1 MNVKQEGGE
10 EGGLLKHQQNLPR
23 INKGFKK
30 LTHKFKD
37 INYEAEPQQ
46 SQELHKYIHWLTLFC
61 SFLLFFV
68 CVLQQE
74 VQSKIEHMHED
85 FCISTRVHVPV
96 FAGQLGIHF
105 MQVSSSC
112 FPEVFQLHVAPLLA
126 EFVQWVR

>member
-46 SQELHKYIHWLTLFC
+46 SQELHKCIHWLTLFC
-61 SFLLFFV
+61 NFLLLCV

-85 FCISTRVHVPV
+85 FCISTRVHVPSLQDSLA
-96 FAGQLGIHF
+96 FILCKSALP
-105 MQVSSSC
+105 VSLKYFNSTS
-112 FPEVFQLHVAPLLA
+112 LLCSLSL
-126 EFVQWVR
+126 FSG